1 MSRGIQT
8 FDKLWSYWGPSG
20 PCTMLRVSKRFFSSQ
35 HSQTN
40 ARIFTTIPQAASWHK
55 GTKVH
60 NYTRRYAHQKTV
72 FGALDLRDQG
82 FMRTLDTETVYHKLR
97 QIALN
102 GGHSQ
107 IQACVS
113 ILLTERGEK
122 PNVRLYDALLL
133 ANVDHEYGSAHEAC
147 KLLEE
152 MATEGIAPDSATYHA
167 ALKVR
172 IQNLCLARGSAN
184 GSGPGCAS

>member
-1 MSRGIQT
+1 
-8 FDKLWSYWGPSG
+8 
-20 PCTMLRVSKRFFSSQ
+20 MLRVSKQCIPSH

-40 ARIFTTIPQAASWHK
+40 ARTFTTIPQAASWRK
-55 GTKVH
+55 GLKVH
-60 NYTRRYAHQKTV
+60 NYARRYVHQKTV
-72 FGALDLRDQG
+72 FGALELRDQG
-82 FMRTLDTETVYHKLR
+82 YMRTLDIETVYHKLR

-133 ANVDHEYGSAHEAC
+133 ANVDHEYGSAHEVC

-167 ALKVR
+167 ALKVG
-172 IQNLCLARGSAN
+172 IQLSCVARASAD